1 MNQIFILTKMLHVCW
16 LHNVTNINCRLMQK
30 KNWVQ
35 FEPTEPNLL
44 AGQSNPHEIVSRD
57 YGETF
62 CKL

>member
-1 MNQIFILTKMLHVCW
+1 
-16 LHNVTNINCRLMQK
+16 MQKK

-44 AGQSNPHEIVSRD
+44 AGQSNPHEIVCRD
-57 YGETF
+57 HGETF

>member
-1 MNQIFILTKMLHVCW
+1 MYVDFIMSQIETVDLCK
-16 LHNVTNINCRLMQK
+16 K

-44 AGQSNPHEIVSRD
+44 AGQSNPHEIVCRD